1 MTIRVMENDMM
12 NRIMALLGAE
22 AVQISYG
29 GDVYSALQKLRIDG
43 GAENNL
49 PSYVFTGHNQAAPYF
64 YQDEHFRLPEV
75 VMMSVHAQE
84 KVREVDPSF
93 IEVIKACAKESGLY
107 ERMLWREEEN
117 RAYEEAVESGVKFTI
132 PSEEDLLALRK
143 AMDRCIR
150 SLAKRSGTL

>member
-1 MTIRVMENDMM
+1 
-12 NRIMALLGAE
+12 
-22 AVQISYG
+22 
-29 GDVYSALQKLRIDG
+29 
-43 GAENNL
+43 
-49 PSYVFTGHNQAAPYF
+49 
-64 YQDEHFRLPEV
+64 
-75 VMMSVHAQE
+75 MMSVHAQE

-143 AMDRCIR
+143 AMDPLYQELGEKERNIVER
-150 SLAKRSGTL
+150 IGDT